1 MIKVLSKA
9 SAFGV
14 AIALGASPV
23 SAIVITETQDALS
36 LANALLVPD
45 SSITINSASLIG
57 GAFGNEFCD
66 GNDCE
71 VLIPSSIDVIN
82 AASTIPSQP
91 ALGQAGIFSNA
102 SGTYNLPA
110 AGGIV
115 FSTGNVTDAQDSEST
130 QNFISGGNGNS
141 ATSIQ
146 NELLEPLTGISAH
159 FDPVQLDISFTV
171 DGDQASTITFF
182 GAFGSEEFP
191 DFVGDTFIDGFGLY
205 VNGENVAGALTS
217 DAEIGDSLAPININH
232 PDFVEMPGT
241 ALNGVL
247 APNGNPLLRFDV
259 PVLPGDNTFTLLL
272 ADAGDSSHDS
282 VMYLASFGELGESE
296 FTPILPDLSNP
307 TNDDGEF
314 VFELPEVEAEETIW
328 FDPDVAS
335 GYVYTSNLAIASVTA
350 PSLATVP
357 DPDGYI
363 LEFTSGNTLQQF
375 TLDAGETFD
384 FGLNGF
390 DDVFDFSILGINL
403 DLALDP
409 TNPQA
414 FVTGVSFAE
423 SGDLSFTQAPII
435 TFVPDDPVNS
445 VPAPSSVFMWGIS
458 LLGLLITKRKLKK

>member
-1 MIKVLSKA
+1 M
-9 SAFGV
+9 V
-14 AIALGASPV
+14 AAAITLATSQA
-23 SAIVITETQDALS
+23 SAIVITESQDAFE
-36 LANALLVPD
+36 LANALLVPN
-45 SSITINSASLIG
+45 SNITVNSASLTG
-57 GAFGNEFCD
+57 GVLSNEIEGPGNDFCD
-66 GNDCE
+66 GINCE
-71 VLIPSSIDVIN
+71 GAIPPSIDLIQ
-82 AASTIPSQP
+82 ATSTIDSLP
-91 ALGQAGIFSNA
+91 ALGQAGTFSNL

-115 FSTGNVTDAQDSEST
+115 LSTGRAIDAQDAESIDS
-130 QNFISGGNGNS
+130 FITGGEGNS
-141 ATSIQ
+141 ASIIQ
-146 NELLEPLTGISAH
+146 NQLLEPLTGITEH
-159 FDPVQLDISFTV
+159 FDPVQLDISFTLAS
-171 DGDQASTITFF
+171 DQASTITFF

-191 DFVGDTFIDGFGLY
+191 DFVGGSFIDGFGLY

-217 DAEIGDSLAPININH
+217 DAELGDSLAPININH

-272 ADAGDSSHDS
+272 ADAGDSSYDS

-296 FTPILPDLSNP
+296 FTPILPDPSNP
-307 TNDDGEF
+307 TNDEGEF

-350 PSLATVP
+350 PSIATVP
-357 DPDGYI
+357 DPDGYL
-363 LEFTSGNTLQQF
+363 LEFTSGGTLQQF
-375 TLDAGETFD
+375 ALNSGDTFD

-423 SGDLSFTQAPII
+423 SGDLMFTQAPII
-435 TFVPDDPVNS
+435 TFVPDTPVNS
-445 VPAPSSVFMWGIS
+445 VPAPGSVLMMGIS
-458 LLGLLITKRKLKK
+458 LCGLLITRKKFKK